1 MEVAIMAIDVIP
13 ISEAKKNLSAVVSD
27 VEKENKV
34 YCIAR
39 NSRAVAM
46 LIGISGY
53 NRLLERLEDL
63 EDIRDMLEAQKEPVR
78 AFTEYLVCKEKRGV

>member
-1 MEVAIMAIDVIP
+1 MAIDIIP
-13 ISEAKKNLSAVVSD
+13 ISEAKKNLSAVVSE

-39 NSRAVAM
+39 NSRAAAM
-46 LIGISGY
+46 LVGIKGY

-63 EDIRDMLEAQKEPVR
+63 EDVRDMLEAQKEPGR
-78 AFTEYLVCKEKRGV
+78 SFEEYLANREKRGA